1 MCASTWASTDAAPAT
16 HDALA
21 PVPPDAPACPAPV
34 GTHSHAGAAD
44 ATPPVPH
51 DIPATT
57 ATTTRPRI
65 LRPFR
70 SGTDA
75 VRSTA
80 GTFSRHAPLRQRR
93 GKAATLSSQTGA
105 PLEHLARHPLGVVR
119 KRDDIRPKSLPPLD
133 LAIAR
138 VAERQGGVI
147 SAAQLEALGLG
158 RRG

>member
-1 MCASTWASTDAAPAT
+1 MVGLPPAPAASKLMCASTWASTDAAPAT

-21 PVPPDAPACPAPV
+21 PVPPDVTACPAPV

-75 VRSTA
+75 VRSTRA
-80 GTFSRHAPLRQRR
+80 RSHVTRR
-93 GKAATLSSQTGA
+93 GAS
-105 PLEHLARHPLGVVR
+105 V
-119 KRDDIRPKSLPPLD
+119 
-133 LAIAR
+133 
-138 VAERQGGVI
+138 VAEPQRFRRKPRACCNALTI
-147 SAAQLEALGLG
+147 ALGG
-158 RRG
+158 WSGNATTYVRNRCHPSI